1 MMKPDYIID
10 YTNESEYKKLER
22 ALKKYNMIAFNK
34 LNSEYYPA
42 LRNGNFAGE
51 RVSVNKKDNTAKYEL
66 TLPGDKAFTTVHG
79 MAKLHYTVDLNE
91 KKVMLDT
98 ITPTDILLE
107 GHMSELATYKG
118 IMISKANASKD
129 KFKIDLLNILNDSGK
144 QQKEEPQRSENEIE
158 KEVVVEEKKETISSD
173 RLKGL
178 KTSAILIII
187 GNVLYWILE
196 YRTSNDINPFSEF
209 LTGVLLGISVGI
221 NIIGIVLLVSYIVKN
236 KEK

>member
-1 MMKPDYIID
+1 MKPDYIID
-10 YTNESEYKKLER
+10 YTNENEYKKLER

-66 TLPGDKAFTTVHG
+66 TLPGDKVFTTVHG
-79 MAKLHYTVDLNE
+79 VAKLHYTVDLNE

-118 IMISKANASKD
+118 IMISKQRAASA
-129 KFKIDLLNILNDSGK
+129 KFKLELLSMLHDSERK
-144 QQKEEPQRSENEIE
+144 QKEEPQRSENEIE
-158 KEVVVEEKKETISSD
+158 KEVVVEEKKK
-173 RLKGL
+173 R
-178 KTSAILIII
+178 
-187 GNVLYWILE
+187 
-196 YRTSNDINPFSEF
+196 
-209 LTGVLLGISVGI
+209 
-221 NIIGIVLLVSYIVKN
+221 
-236 KEK
+236 